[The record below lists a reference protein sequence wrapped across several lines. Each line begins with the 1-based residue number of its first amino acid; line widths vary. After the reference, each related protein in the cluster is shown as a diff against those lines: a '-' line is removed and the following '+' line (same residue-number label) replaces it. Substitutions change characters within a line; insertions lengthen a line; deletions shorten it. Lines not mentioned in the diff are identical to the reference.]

1 MKPVLVDQG
10 VYREFCSAE
19 ELELDVEVCYEQDL
33 RYVFFLEREEL
44 EVAGGKKALDPNQ

>member
-1 MKPVLVDQG
+1 M
-10 VYREFCSAE
+10 YREFCSAE

-33 RYVFFLEREEL
+33 RYVFFFLEREEL